1 MATNSSVS
9 STPEAPQSEN
19 SNRANTQAIK
29 QKARAIFKDM
39 SIDSES
45 RAYIRFA
52 LETNDP
58 WLPDL
63 VQRVEQGE
71 NLGETF
77 DFSSH

>member
-1 MATNSSVS
+1 MATNSNVS
-9 STPEAPQSEN
+9 ATQEAPHSEN
-19 SNRANTQAIK
+19 SKQPNTQAIK
-29 QKARAIFKDM
+29 QQARAILKDM

-52 LETNDP
+52 LETDDP

-71 NLGETF
+71 NLGKTF